1 VAPPLWRR
9 HGAFRITLMTATSW
23 DPALYQTYADERGRP
38 FLDLTARIRTAA
50 PSTVV
55 DLGCGPGNMT
65 ATLAERWPSARII
78 GLDSSTEMITAASA
92 RTIPGRLEFR
102 VSSIEHWSSEGR
114 LSGPVD
120 VIVAN
125 ASLQW
130 VPSHP
135 DLLPAWA
142 ETLGPGGTL
151 AFQVP
156 RTRSMPASDVIRAV
170 ASSPRWASRVGHVA
184 ASAGPRSLLTSVRD
198 VAEYADLLAQLGL
211 RVDAWETTYLHIL
224 SGPDPVLE
232 WFSGTGLRPYLDAL
246 AVAGEPSAVAE
257 FRAEIAAGLREV
269 YPPAPYG
276 TILPFPRV
284 FVVAQRP

>member
-1 VAPPLWRR
+1 
-9 HGAFRITLMTATSW
+9 MTTTSW
-23 DPALYQTYADERGRP
+23 DPALYQAYADERGRP

-65 ATLAERWPSARII
+65 ATLAERWPSASVL
-78 GLDSSTEMITAASA
+78 GLDSSAEMIDTASSRAV
-92 RTIPGRLEFR
+92 PGRLEFR
-102 VSSIEHWSSEGR
+102 VSTIEEWSPAE
-114 LSGPVD
+114 PVD

-135 DLLPAWA
+135 DLLPSWA
-142 ETLGPGGTL
+142 AALRPGGTL

-156 RTRSMPASDVIRAV
+156 RTRDMPAGDVFRAV
-170 ASSPRWASRVGHVA
+170 ASSPRWAPQVGHVVGA
-184 ASAGPRSLLTSVRD
+184 AGPRSLATSVRD
-198 VAEYADLLAQLGL
+198 AAEYVDLLARLGL
-211 RVDAWETTYLHIL
+211 RVDAWETTYLHVL

-246 AVAGEPSAVAE
+246 AGDEAALAD

-276 TILPFPRV
+276 TILPFPRI
-284 FVVAQRP
+284 FVVARRH